1 MPPVEVWD
9 GIQSVRQTNDK
20 AREMEIALEGIQPFN
35 LSLAH
40 LSYFEHGKRSCTVWL
55 DPAVDKEAGASLAA
69 LQSDLVGAFP
79 DCTDLSSDEARGITR
94 FVPHL
99 SLGGWRGVKDAEQA
113 IDTLKRSW
121 RPVEFEVGSVCLL
134 SRKSF
139 DDPFQLRWEVP
150 LGRDRRQQLATSKLR
165 NLKYAAAPPQRADA
179 ELE

>member
-1 MPPVEVWD
+1 
-9 GIQSVRQTNDK
+9 
-20 AREMEIALEGIQPFN
+20 
-35 LSLAH
+35 
-40 LSYFEHGKRSCTVWL
+40 
-55 DPAVDKEAGASLAA
+55 
-69 LQSDLVGAFP
+69 
-79 DCTDLSSDEARGITR
+79 
-94 FVPHL
+94 
-99 SLGGWRGVKDAEQA
+99 VKDAEQA

-179 ELE
+179 ELANLGCSSCYFYFIADVFAIICCCLVYSIFILSPKCNQGRSQRSVEALAGSKACFSSIQVFSDERSILGIIWAVRTGCM